1 MREAGIVGVHLR
13 KKVTTTVPAP
23 DAAQVPDLL
32 QRDFTASE
40 PNIKYVGDI
49 TYLPVGDG
57 QFLYLATVLDLC
69 SKRLVGWATAD
80 HMRTEL
86 VTDALVAAARTRGGD
101 LVGAGWLGLGRQ
113 DEDEAADLVG
123 GEAQGRDGAGGVSL
137 VPRCGPRAVPPADGS
152 APRRGALLAQGR
164 RVLEAGNAAAG
175 WVRVIGRY
183 EPWPGSRMHAPAAL
197 RVAGPLL
204 RQIQAG

>member
-1 MREAGIVGVHLR
+1 MSIAH
-13 KKVTTTVPAP
+13 
-23 DAAQVPDLL
+23 AAQVPDLL

-86 VTDALVAAARTRGGD
+86 VTDALVAAARTRGD
-101 LVGAGWLGLGRQ
+101 LAGAGWLGLGRQ
-113 DEDEAADLVG
+113 DEDEAVDLVG
-123 GEAQGRDGAGGVSL
+123 GEAQGRDGAGGV
-137 VPRCGPRAVPPADGS
+137 RMM
-152 APRRGALLAQGR
+152 
-164 RVLEAGNAAAG
+164 
-175 WVRVIGRY
+175 GRY

-197 RVAGPLL
+197 RLPVHFFGRYRPADQWPLSL
-204 RQIQAG
+204 VTLTAAPRFGAALLASSSAWSRSAFCATTMLTADPDTASRRTPAPATGY